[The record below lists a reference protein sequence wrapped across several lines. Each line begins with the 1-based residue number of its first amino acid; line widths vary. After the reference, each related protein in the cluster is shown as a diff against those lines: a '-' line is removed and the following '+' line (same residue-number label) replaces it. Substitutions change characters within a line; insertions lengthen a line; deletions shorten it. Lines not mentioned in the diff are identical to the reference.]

1 MHTVKEMIISGLLSF
16 PMGSEGQV
24 YKLHGKRHGQIND
37 LTQSPPHNT
46 LSKAP
51 LGKLTGIVFIPNCIL
66 IIAFLI

>member
-24 YKLHGKRHGQIND
+24 YKLHGKRHSQIND
-37 LTQSPPHNT
+37 VSQSPPPNT

-51 LGKLTGIVFIPNCIL
+51 LERLAGIVFIPNCIL
-66 IIAFLI
+66 IVAFLI